1 MSDLNYW
8 DAGDD
13 LTRGRVSPWLLL
25 SGVFVAAL
33 LCLILLSPNRFV
45 YDEKFFIQYV
55 VLLHKYGPSREFL
68 LSLPAGPGPLIALVQ
83 FAAEPLTHLQ
93 PIAMRMVNFVLF
105 LAVVLIVWA
114 TPVSRQGSAL
124 PLVAVSALTV
134 PMTWVISGL
143 ALSEIPAMV
152 FVAGSTLFL
161 FRAID
166 PRASSQSSL
175 WRPLIVSSI
184 LLGSAS
190 WGRQPYA
197 LLCAVPFLIVLQDR
211 KYLVPALVYTS
222 VVTTFLLPLLLIWQ
236 GLVPPSMQRTF
247 QGLSFQHLVLSLG
260 YGAVCFFLLA
270 PRFFIERVAWP
281 HFLFL
286 VATVVIN
293 LQWRLVFIAPM
304 DTAAQ
309 RVIPHDLFAHYA
321 TFCGGLL
328 IGVGVIFAGYV
339 TSALWEERH
348 SSHRLIA
355 YSGLLICCVS
365 PVFVAG
371 QYSSRYTAM
380 ALPYLLLAAGPWRF
394 QRSVE
399 LLLTW
404 LGAVAGALSLYSYA
418 QS

>member
-1 MSDLNYW
+1 
-8 DAGDD
+8 
-13 LTRGRVSPWLLL
+13 
-25 SGVFVAAL
+25 
-33 LCLILLSPNRFV
+33 
-45 YDEKFFIQYV
+45 
-55 VLLHKYGPSREFL
+55 
-68 LSLPAGPGPLIALVQ
+68 
-83 FAAEPLTHLQ
+83 
-93 PIAMRMVNFVLF
+93 
-105 LAVVLIVWA
+105 
-114 TPVSRQGSAL
+114 
-124 PLVAVSALTV
+124 
-134 PMTWVISGL
+134 
-143 ALSEIPAMV
+143 MV

-404 LGAVAGALSLYSYA
+404 LGAVAGALLCTRTHKASLHPALNSDAVGSSNCPQIGCGINGNGVVGIQEEWNVAVMVRVGVYDGRTVTDGMHTRA
-418 QS
+418 